1 MLLLSAAAG
10 CSHLADVNRPA
21 VPRGEVLVGLAVLSA
36 RVRADE
42 PHATGGVLGNL
53 EAALDE
59 LIDARQR
66 RSRQPHFLVR
76 NGWLRRKN
84 PPAARRWV
92 VDARSD
98 VDLHGTRDLVRRD
111 DAREEE
117 ELREADN
124 RLVEALDA
132 GGRWKDEC
140 VRRLGAWA
148 NGRRDGGRADGRH
161 EGSGRRQ
168 EREGCEPVACIAGD

>member
-1 MLLLSAAAG
+1 MG
-10 CSHLADVNRPA
+10 D
-21 VPRGEVLVGLAVLSA
+21 
-36 RVRADE
+36 VRA
-42 PHATGGVLGNL
+42 PGGVLGNL

-66 RSRQPHFLVR
+66 RSREPHFLVW
-76 NGWLRRKN
+76 NGRLRRKN

-98 VDLHGTRDLVRRD
+98 VDLHGTRNLVRRD

-161 EGSGRRQ
+161 EGRGRRQ
-168 EREGCEPVACIAGD
+168 ERECEPVALHCW